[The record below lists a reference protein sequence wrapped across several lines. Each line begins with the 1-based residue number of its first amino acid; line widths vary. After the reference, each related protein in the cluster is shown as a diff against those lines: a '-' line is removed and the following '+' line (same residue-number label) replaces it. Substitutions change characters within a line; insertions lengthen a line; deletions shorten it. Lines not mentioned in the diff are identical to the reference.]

1 MSDKKKIIMIDDEL
15 DLCLLVKGNLEDT
28 GEFEVLTTSDAPNA
42 AALCQKEMPD
52 LVLVDNVM
60 PAKKGSEI
68 VKELR
73 KNAATKG
80 IPIIMVSGKGEM
92 IFSKK
97 KGQFQWQPNNP
108 VAQNRG
114 EVVEGKDPE
123 VLAKAYGVDDYISKP
138 FTTELLLQVIKDVL
152 ERINKQKAETEE

>member
-1 MSDKKKIIMIDDEL
+1 MSDKKRIIMIDDEP

-28 GEFEVLTTSDAPNA
+28 GEFEVVTTSDAQNA
-42 AALCQKEMPD
+42 AALCIKEMPD
-52 LVLVDNVM
+52 LILIDNVM

-68 VKELR
+68 AKELK
-73 KNAATKG
+73 KNPDAKG

-108 VAQNRG
+108 VAQGRG
-114 EVVEGKDPE
+114 EVVDGKDPE

-152 ERINKQKAETEE
+152 ERTSKQKAETEE